1 MSIVGING
9 VYAPNQKIIKG
20 DKGNDFNIDDYSDG
34 LHIINIPTAS
44 PTSRGLLS
52 AADYVFF
59 SGGASPV
66 LNSGSIWI
74 GSVTNTPVPQIM
86 SGDATISNTGVLTLN
101 ANVVRTTG
109 SYADPVW
116 ITSLSGSKITG
127 NITGN
132 AANVTGIVPLT
143 NGGSGAN
150 TAAGAR
156 ANFGLVI
163 GTNVQAWSANLDS
176 LAAFTADLDP
186 TLAANSDS
194 RLSSQKAIKAYVD
207 NMVAGLKW
215 KQAVRVATTTN
226 GTLAT
231 AFQNGSVVDGVAL
244 VTGDR
249 ILLKN
254 QTTQTENGI
263 YTVNATG
270 APTRSLDADM
280 GSELVQATMFV
291 TEGTVNM
298 GTQWTCTNNTITL
311 GVTNITF
318 AQVSGPGTY
327 VAGDGMSLSGNQFSV
342 DATVARLT
350 ATQTLSNKTIDNT
363 NLITVKDSN
372 FTLQDD
378 VDITK
383 QAQFSAGTISPATN
397 RTYILPNADGT
408 LALTSDLHAAV
419 TKVGENYIT
428 LTGQQITANPV
439 DLSGTNATG
448 TLAAA
453 RFPALS
459 GDVATTAGSLTTT
472 IGNNAVTFAKMQ
484 DIPTASLI
492 GRNTAGS
499 GDPETLTTL
508 PIGIQNNITQTGTV
522 TTGTWT
528 ANITKIANLTTNG
541 FVKTSS
547 ADGTLVVDTNTYI
560 TANQNITLSGDVTGS
575 GTTAISTTIA
585 AQAVTLPKIQNV
597 ATATLLGR
605 NTAGTGSLEV
615 LTTIPTAVQNNITQV
630 GTITSGVWTGTA
642 IAVAN
647 GGTGATTAANARTNL
662 GLGSFST
669 VSSNSIMT
677 GYVQI
682 GDDAA
687 VPLEKHRTITGTTAN
702 SQGNQVFVTHG
713 CPDPTKI
720 ISIRT
725 FVDLGG
731 GSNIY
736 ITSGYRYSTGY
747 EFSERVSN
755 TEIVISNVTGN
766 SGNILNLPFKTLII
780 YRQ

>member
-1 MSIVGING
+1 
-9 VYAPNQKIIKG
+9 
-20 DKGNDFNIDDYSDG
+20 
-34 LHIINIPTAS
+34 
-44 PTSRGLLS
+44 
-52 AADYVFF
+52 
-59 SGGASPV
+59 
-66 LNSGSIWI
+66 
-74 GSVTNTPVPQIM
+74 
-86 SGDATISNTGVLTLN
+86 
-101 ANVVRTTG
+101 
-109 SYADPVW
+109 
-116 ITSLSGSKITG
+116 
-127 NITGN
+127 
-132 AANVTGIVPLT
+132 
-143 NGGSGAN
+143 
-150 TAAGAR
+150 
-156 ANFGLVI
+156 
-163 GTNVQAWSANLDS
+163 
-176 LAAFTADLDP
+176 
-186 TLAANSDS
+186 
-194 RLSSQKAIKAYVD
+194 
-207 NMVAGLKW
+207 
-215 KQAVRVATTTN
+215 
-226 GTLAT
+226 
-231 AFQNGSVVDGVAL
+231 
-244 VTGDR
+244 
-249 ILLKN
+249 
-254 QTTQTENGI
+254 
-263 YTVNATG
+263 
-270 APTRSLDADM
+270 
-280 GSELVQATMFV
+280 
-291 TEGTVNM
+291 M
-298 GTQWTCTNNTITL
+298 GT
-311 GVTNITF
+311 
-318 AQVSGPGTY
+318 
-327 VAGDGMSLSGNQFSV
+327 QFSV